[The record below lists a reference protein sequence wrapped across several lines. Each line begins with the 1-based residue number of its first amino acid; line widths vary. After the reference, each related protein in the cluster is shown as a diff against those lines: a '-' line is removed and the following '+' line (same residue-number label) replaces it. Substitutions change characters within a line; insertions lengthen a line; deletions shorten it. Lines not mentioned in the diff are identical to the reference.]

1 MKKLLA
7 SALALVT
14 AFSLCA
20 CSAEKT
26 TPSTAGTIGTIA
38 PEGTQGTTE
47 TTGTKATTATTGTST
62 PSAPTDAELIYTV
75 NKALIDFRVA
85 DSFRAQA
92 GCTMTMKYGNTT
104 TEENVSMSI
113 SAKNLKTA
121 PEWLKVSRETTE
133 YGTNEN
139 SVYFK
144 DNCFYASKC
153 GLNGKIRATGSAKE
167 ELGYKKM
174 FDSFIAEI
182 PQDTSKVKIDS
193 IMSSNAAQTKKWR
206 NVTITVKDATVL
218 LDDYYELMKESFV
231 SDDESMQVNVSA
243 PSEEISLRLDESG
256 KLLYYRATISV
267 KITVSGGGATA
278 STTVKTVFDFS
289 VDDMNGNVAVE
300 APENL
305 DLYVDTTE
313 KEFGYTFFDLAY
325 QDFIGKNDFEASS
338 SCSIGV
344 QMLGVNMSI
353 NMSGRLWA
361 NDFNTK
367 SPILRET
374 AVMEIVGQSSAKT
387 DFYLKNGYY
396 YVSAP
401 DAEGNETRV
410 KLSEKEYEALY
421 GAPDFTVIRMFGD
434 TDFYDYEV
442 EKNEYTGNTEIIFAM
457 NPWDFKLQFAQD
469 IDTVKTIVVGT
480 QTVTDTEIY
489 DAQVLATL
497 TPDGKLY
504 SYEVYYVM
512 EMTVIIQG
520 RTTSIV
526 CEVNDVTT
534 IGSTENVTVPEIPNI
549 SSFGSLGETV

>member
-1 MKKLLA
+1 
-7 SALALVT
+7 
-14 AFSLCA
+14 
-20 CSAEKT
+20 
-26 TPSTAGTIGTIA
+26 
-38 PEGTQGTTE
+38 
-47 TTGTKATTATTGTST
+47 
-62 PSAPTDAELIYTV
+62 
-75 NKALIDFRVA
+75 
-85 DSFRAQA
+85 
-92 GCTMTMKYGNTT
+92 MKYGNTT
-104 TEENVSMSI
+104 TEEKISMSI
-113 SAKNLKTA
+113 SAKNLKTS
-121 PEWLKVSRETTE
+121 PEWFKTSTEKTE
-133 YGTNEN
+133 YGTNES

-144 DNCFYASKC
+144 NGYFYASKC
-153 GLNGKIRATGSAKE
+153 GLNGKIYATESAKE

-193 IMSSNAAQTKKWR
+193 IMSTSASDGRKWR
-206 NVTITVKDATVL
+206 NITITSKDSTVFL
-218 LDDYYELMKESFV
+218 EDYYNLLKESFV
-231 SDDESMQVNVSA
+231 SDDESMQITVGA
-243 PSEEISLRLDESG
+243 PTEEIYLDLDESG

-278 STTVKTVFDFS
+278 STTVKTAFGFNVKA
-289 VDDMNGNVAVE
+289 MNSEVTVE

-401 DAEGNETRV
+401 DAKGNETRV

-442 EKNEYTGNTEIIFAM
+442 EKNEYTGNTEILFAM

-520 RTTSIV
+520 RTTSVV